1 MTTIKVVGIGGAG
14 TNAVNRMVDSGVKG
28 VEFIAVNTDVQ
39 QLDVCDADVKIHI
52 GQELTHGL
60 GGGADPSVGREA
72 MEISRDQLKAALRGA
87 DLVFVTAGEGGGTG
101 TGGAPVVAQVAREL
115 GAVTIAIVTK
125 PFGFEG
131 NRRQRQALDGI
142 GVLRDVADTVISIP
156 NDRLLEVVE
165 RNASVVEAFQHAD
178 DILRQGVQGVTD
190 LITVPGL
197 INLDFADVRTIVQD
211 AGTALLGIGVA
222 GGENRAQA
230 AADMAIHSPLL
241 ETSIEGARG
250 LLLNITGGE
259 DLTLFEVNEAAGV
272 ISEAADDDAN
282 IIFGAVVDEKLKG
295 KISITVV
302 ATGFG
307 DEVRQAQAP
316 ARGPEGRAPAPKP
329 EPREDRGTP
338 FGVPPTFGDAAL
350 RHPVVRQS
358 ARGLTAAM
366 RADAGAVAAPPV
378 LLDLDLD
385 VFDGPFDLLV
395 TLILRDE
402 IDIWEVRVSRIIAE
416 YVLRLA
422 DSGEF
427 DLDAT
432 SQFVV
437 LVAALLEMKSRLLLE
452 EDVDEELEDL
462 DPDEAARQLLER
474 LVRYSQFRNAAGAL
488 QVALGRARRPALPQ
502 RAGAGGAAPPA
513 RSGRRPRARRPRGRA
528 HAASPRAAR
537 ARHQPPGRPRRV
549 SGQGAS
555 PPAAHPRRHR
565 RVHLRRSRAA
575 GQAGAR
581 GHVLRAARAALQ
593 RRGAAA
599 PDAALRRHRGQPHR
613 GAGTR
618 RRVTPAAAVR

>member
-1 MTTIKVVGIGGAG
+1 MADRPSMKDGLSELFRRTDSGGAIPDATGPDAPVKGRPYVTTIKVVGIGGAG

-52 GQELTHGL
+52 GQEITHGL
-60 GGGADPSVGREA
+60 GGGANPEVGREA
-72 MEISRDQLKAALRGA
+72 MEVSRDQLKAALRGA

-142 GVLRDVADTVISIP
+142 DLLRDVADTVISIP

-197 INLDFADVRTIVQD
+197 INLDFADVRTIVHD

-259 DLTLFEVNEAAGV
+259 DLTLYEVNEACGV

-282 IIFGAVVDEKLKG
+282 IIFGAVVDEKLEG

-307 DEVRQAQAP
+307 DDVRHAQAP
-316 ARGPEGRAPAPKP
+316 PRSPDSRTPAPKTAP
-329 EPREDRGTP
+329 KEDRGAM
-338 FGVPPTFGDAAL
+338 FGP
-350 RHPVVRQS
+350 
-358 ARGLTAAM
+358 
-366 RADAGAVAAPPV
+366 APR
-378 LLDLDLD
+378 
-385 VFDGPFDLLV
+385 FDDSDFD
-395 TLILRDE
+395 IP
-402 IDIWEVRVSRIIAE
+402 S
-416 YVLRLA
+416 
-422 DSGEF
+422 
-427 DLDAT
+427 
-432 SQFVV
+432 FVNQP
-437 LVAALLEMKSRLLLE
+437 
-452 EDVDEELEDL
+452 ED
-462 DPDEAARQLLER
+462 
-474 LVRYSQFRNAAGAL
+474 
-488 QVALGRARRPALPQ
+488 
-502 RAGAGGAAPPA
+502 
-513 RSGRRPRARRPRGRA
+513 
-528 HAASPRAAR
+528 
-537 ARHQPPGRPRRV
+537 
-549 SGQGAS
+549 
-555 PPAAHPRRHR
+555 
-565 RVHLRRSRAA
+565 
-575 GQAGAR
+575 
-581 GHVLRAARAALQ
+581 
-593 RRGAAA
+593 
-599 PDAALRRHRGQPHR
+599 
-613 GAGTR
+613 
-618 RRVTPAAAVR
+618 